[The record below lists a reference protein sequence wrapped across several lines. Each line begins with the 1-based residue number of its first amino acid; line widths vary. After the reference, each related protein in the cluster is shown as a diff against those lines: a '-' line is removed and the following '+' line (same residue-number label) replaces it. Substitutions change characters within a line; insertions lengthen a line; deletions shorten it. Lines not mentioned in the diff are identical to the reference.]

1 MAGSGMGALVAALPE
16 GIDWI
21 TGGSSGIGR
30 ALALRLARAGRR
42 VAISARNA
50 DALQEL
56 AAEAA
61 PLPGRLLPLPLDV
74 TDADACREAVAR
86 IERDHGPLALAVLNA
101 GTHRAVRAA
110 TLDPADFRALV
121 DLNLMGTVNSLAAA
135 LAPMRARR
143 RGQVAIVASLAG
155 YRGLPTAA
163 AYGMTKA
170 GLINLAE
177 ALQPELRALGIKL
190 QLVNPGFVRTPLT
203 DRNPFPMPFLMQP
216 DAAADAFFRGLA
228 SNRFEIV
235 FPRRLAWLLGLLRR
249 MPNRVALAATRRLV
263 PGD

>member
-1 MAGSGMGALVAALPE
+1 MATLPD

-30 ALALRLARAGRR
+30 ALALRMAQAGRQ
-42 VAISARNA
+42 VVVSARHA
-50 DALQEL
+50 DALDAL
-56 AAEAA
+56 AVEAA
-61 PLPGRLLPLPLDV
+61 GLPGRLLPLPLDV
-74 TDADACREAVAR
+74 TEAGACREAVAR
-86 IERDHGPLALAVLNA
+86 IERDYGPLALTVLNA

-110 TLDPADFRALV
+110 TLDPVDVRALV
-121 DLNLMGTVNSLAAA
+121 ELNLMGTVNSLAAA

-216 DAAADAFFRGLA
+216 EAAAEAFFRGLA

-235 FPRRLAWLLGLLRR
+235 FPRRLGWLLGLLRCL
-249 MPNRVALAATRRLV
+249 PNRVALAATRRLV
-263 PGD
+263 PRD